1 MIKRPIAIIC
11 MCVMLLGMVQA
22 QDIRT
27 LFINMPDS
35 IMPALTKSE
44 RMDFLD
50 YMDSEMLPRVSNKLG
65 GVRQYGNGT
74 VST

>member
-11 MCVMLLGMVQA
+11 MCVILLGMVQA

-44 RMDFLD
+44 
-50 YMDSEMLPRVSNKLG
+50 
-65 GVRQYGNGT
+65 
-74 VST
+74 